1 MKAKILAF
9 ALLTLGTAATAAPF
23 QGDIAEVIEE
33 MNDFS
38 QENNTFAIVKKQ
50 PLHIRLSPQV
60 VKGDSPETVKS
71 EILRAATYG
80 VYRTF
85 IHTKEPQVQ
94 VTVWPMLT
102 TIGPKGAV
110 LSPTTHP
117 KAEVTVTRAKALEA
131 VQRLLAVSS
140 FKELIDENDTWSEK
154 MQNIRYFSHYPGLQK
169 IADQLEIKYT
179 P

>member
-71 EILRAATYG
+71 EVLRAATYG

-110 LSPTTHP
+110 LSPAKHP
-117 KAEVTVTRAKALEA
+117 KADVTVSREKALEVA
-131 VQRLLAVSS
+131 KRLLNVTSLDDLV
-140 FKELIDENDTWSEK
+140 EEYDVWSEA
-154 MQNIRYFSHYPGLQK
+154 MNNGRYFDRKPGLQK
-169 IADQLEIKYT
+169 LSNELGIKYT

>member
-33 MNDFS
+33 MYDFS

-71 EILRAATYG
+71 EVLRAATYG

-117 KAEVTVTRAKALEA
+117 KAEVTVSREKALEVA
-131 VQRLLAVSS
+131 KRLLQVKSLN
-140 FKELIDENDTWSEK
+140 ELVEDGDMWSEK
-154 MQNIRYFSHYPGLQK
+154 MVNGRYFERKPGLQK
-169 IADQLEIKYT
+169 LSDDLGVKYT